1 MVKEIEKIMRTRN
14 IYILSVCLAAALS
27 CTEFQEETLES
38 ADVDIVEMTFTA
50 NICDESDSETK
61 TVLDGQLGDNL
72 RKVLWT
78 PEDEIGIFAKGYTE
92 SSHPFKFVNN
102 ATSNSETAEFI
113 GGANLASEYFAIYPY
128 DQSNLVWFNTEYP
141 DGYHYSILFEI
152 PQTQK
157 YVEGSFD
164 KNTAPMVAKAAYG
177 EPLQFK
183 NLCGI
188 LALNLTGEE
197 KVKSISFSGKNTE
210 GTNMY
215 VSGDFQIIMD
225 YEEDPVIIAGPD
237 GPTGEALLEHTY
249 KSVSLVCDEP
259 VQLSETEATPF
270 YFVLP
275 PATYETFT
283 LLITTEDGKIMM
295 KEGTKPLTIRRSD
308 VQPTADLA
316 YAETV
321 SINLSENG
329 IANSYIVPQAGVYS
343 FQANVI
349 GNGELGLINGADFH
363 TSDVNIT
370 PASAE
375 LLWCE
380 HEGAV
385 SGVSF
390 DESNG
395 RISFLA
401 TGQEGNAVIA
411 AKDADGNIIW
421 SWHIWMTDQPAE
433 LLYKNTTGEYTVLDR
448 NLGATRATSSTDDKE
463 WQETK
468 GLAYQ
473 WGRKDPFV
481 KHRFY
486 QGMYNPSAT
495 YTTST
500 DQIDIETSIANP
512 STFYGVDHSLWTNS
526 SNPSLWLTDKKTIY
540 DPCPAGYRVANNDIW
555 KGFTKTGSSLWGE
568 FDQYNIES
576 VDRKG
581 WYFLYDGSHSTYYP
595 STWFIGIDGN
605 SMDESYVT
613 MWSSTSYNSTRSNA
627 FRAYYYTESDSHVYP
642 VDHYEDKT
650 VGHMV
655 RCMKDNVKS
664 DLLIKITGITNTT
677 STSAQVNARI
687 ITYNGAAVSETGFVV
702 GTSPE
707 VCIAD
712 GKVVPTGKRTGD
724 VSAQINGLT
733 ESTKYYIKA
742 YVILGNGITEYSQP
756 KTFGTTSANGT
767 YLFYEPAN
775 SFIVNPNNG
784 GTYSFEIKEGNS
796 ETLLTNASYAEI
808 LWETYNTNEI
818 VTENSVI
825 ASVQLEGNKV
835 KFNMPANP
843 VPGNAVIAVMD
854 SNGTILWSW
863 HIWVAD
869 FDIEA
874 TAQNYGNGIIMMDR
888 NLGALNIAD
897 NDSRSYGLM
906 YQWGRKDPFVAPVSE
921 NNFAQTTPAN
931 TLSSVD
937 NIADY
942 NYSIQN
948 PRVALRGSWNNNN
961 NLWDNEKTIYDPC
974 PAGWRV
980 PDGSNNSPWAS
991 ISEMGWNGYGTL
1003 VYFDTIDSDMAYYPT
1018 GGYADSNFAI
1028 MQFGTEASMYT
1039 CDVLD
1044 TNIAYTFYYVNWG
1057 WAYSGSTS
1065 KEDFKYVRC
1074 QKDE

>member
-14 IYILSVCLAAALS
+14 IYILSACLAAALS

-38 ADVDIVEMTFTA
+38 AVVDIVEMTFTA

-78 PEDEIGIFAKGYTE
+78 PGDEIGIAASNSSVVERFENTE
-92 SSHPFKFVNN
+92 SE
-102 ATSNSETAEFI
+102 NSETATFK
-113 GGANLASEYFAIYPY
+113 GGASIADTYYAGYPY
-128 DQSNLVWFNTEYP
+128 SGVTYADVA
-141 DGYHYSILFEI
+141 GYKALIFDL

-157 YVEGSFD
+157 YVAGTFGKD
-164 KNTAPMVAKAAYG
+164 CAPMVAKAAYG
-177 EPLQFK
+177 EDLQFR
-183 NLCGI
+183 NLCGL

-197 KVKSISFSGKNTE
+197 SVKSITFTGKDANGE
-210 GTNMY
+210 AMY
-215 VSGDFQIIMD
+215 VSGHFVVAMT
-225 YEEDPVIIAGPD
+225 YEDVPAMEPGANFTAFSW
-237 GPTGEALLEHTY
+237 PTNRSATLE
-249 KSVSLVCDEP
+249 CDEP
-259 VQLSETEATPF
+259 VQLSTTEATPF

-283 LLITTEDGKIMM
+283 LLITTADGKIMM
-295 KEGTKPLTIRRSD
+295 KEGTKPLTIKRSD

-349 GNGELGLINGADFH
+349 GNGELGLIDGADFH

-395 RISFLA
+395 RISFLT

-512 STFYGVDHSLWTNS
+512 STFYGVDHSLWTDS

-576 VDRKG
+576 VDREG
-581 WYFLYDGSHSTYYP
+581 WNFLYDGSHSTYYP

-687 ITYNGAAVSETGFVV
+687 ITYNGVAVSETGFVV

-724 VSAQINGLT
+724 VSAQISGLS

-767 YLFYEPAN
+767 YLLDGPAN
-775 SFIVNPNNG
+775 SFIVNPNDG

-869 FDIEA
+869 WDVEA

-931 TLSSVD
+931 SLSSVD

-942 NYSIQN
+942 DYSIQN

-991 ISEMGWNGYGTL
+991 IREMGWNGNGTL

-1028 MQFGTEASMYT
+1028 MQFGNEASMYT
-1039 CDVLD
+1039 CDALD
-1044 TNIAYTFYYVNWG
+1044 TDSAYTFYYVNWG

-1065 KEDFKYVRC
+1065 KEDFKSVRC
-1074 QKDE
+1074 QKIN